1 MQNLRNKFDM
11 VKILSKIIYK
21 FICIVRNVS
30 NTINYYF
37 YDDVIVVNAWM
48 DLYGTH
54 ILNKNLGDGLN
65 YYLIKELTGKRI
77 INYRNTYLSNI
88 ENFCCIGSI
97 IDSLVNS
104 NSIIWGA
111 GLISDKVHVKHKP
124 LKIHA
129 VRGEYTWKKLLSYGI
144 DCPKVFGDP
153 ALLLPL
159 VYSPKLRTNNR
170 FIGIIPHV
178 EDLSNINVCRLASL
192 SNQVKIIRLCGYK
205 DWHDVIDEI
214 YECDFIISSS
224 LHGIIISDAYK
235 IPNVWVEFSDNV
247 IGKGFKFRDYY
258 SSVNKTIK
266 EPIRI
271 TDNTEIG
278 DLIKCK
284 ELWRPAKINLNKL
297 ISACPFEILEKYK
310 CKINGNAY

>member
-1 MQNLRNKFDM
+1 MPIKNLDDSLFTDNEPKKAKPSKPELNFSADNTSEIYNELNKFMADM
-11 VKILSKIIYK
+11 PDDMLDKFKDLSNSLSSKLEDVNLADLFNIEVNKVEIKNPYVTKLFQELTKYNEKELEDPVIVAKLIELTDFLNKYK
-21 FICIVRNVS
+21 TNKSEVVEEK
-30 NTINYYF
+30 INYIAKINELT
-37 YDDVIVVNAWM
+37 DDILNIVVDKFNPE
-48 DLYGTH
+48 DFIKQYNFVLKD
-54 ILNKNLGDGLN
+54 NN
-65 YYLIKELTGKRI
+65 YVL
-77 INYRNTYLSNI
+77 
-88 ENFCCIGSI
+88 
-97 IDSLVNS
+97 
-104 NSIIWGA
+104 
-111 GLISDKVHVKHKP
+111 
-124 LKIHA
+124 
-129 VRGEYTWKKLLSYGI
+129 
-144 DCPKVFGDP
+144 
-153 ALLLPL
+153 
-159 VYSPKLRTNNR
+159 
-170 FIGIIPHV
+170 